1 MADIEKIFSGLGGEF
16 LTPSALLAGKTRTIR
31 AYLFDWDGVFND
43 GIKHDEAGSPF
54 SEIESM
60 GINLLRFGHWLRMG
74 SFPLT
79 GIITGENNRA
89 ALKLAQR
96 EHFEAVYL
104 KFKNKTEALNHL
116 SATAGIRPAEVA
128 FVFDDV
134 LDLSVASKA
143 QLRFMVRRTASPLL
157 MQYVRTNRLADYITA
172 HSGNNHA
179 VREICE
185 LLLGLSGMYETVV
198 GKRSAYD
205 AQYTRYL
212 EARNHIPTM
221 FFTREAEGIIAGG

>member
-1 MADIEKIFSGLGGEF
+1 
-16 LTPSALLAGKTRTIR
+16 
-31 AYLFDWDGVFND
+31 
-43 GIKHDEAGSPF
+43 
-54 SEIESM
+54 M

-74 SFPLT
+74 SFPLI

-104 KFKNKTEALNHL
+104 KFKNKTEALTHL

-157 MQYVRTNRLADYITA
+157 MQYVRINRLADYITA

-198 GKRSAYD
+198 SKRSAYD
-205 AQYTRYL
+205 AQYARYL
-212 EARNHIPTM
+212 ETRNQIPTM
-221 FFTREAEGIIAGG
+221 FFTREAEGIVAGG